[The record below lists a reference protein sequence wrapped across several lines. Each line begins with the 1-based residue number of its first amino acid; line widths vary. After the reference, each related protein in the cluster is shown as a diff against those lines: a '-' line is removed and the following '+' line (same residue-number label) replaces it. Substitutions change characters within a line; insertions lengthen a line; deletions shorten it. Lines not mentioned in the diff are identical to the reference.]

1 MRPQKVIVLG
11 ATGTIGRRTLDV
23 LRQLHSSDPSW
34 DCVGLACGSRVE
46 QILDDS
52 KNHWPS
58 AQTAS
63 VANDDRVDFSGPD
76 AALQLVEACASPE
89 TIVVSA
95 IVGAAGLRPTL
106 RAIELGASIALANK
120 ETLVCAG
127 HLIQQALKSSSG
139 TLWPVDSEHAAIAQC
154 VRGVRAEHIKS
165 IVLTASGGPFRD
177 TPLSDLREVTPQQAL
192 NHPVWN
198 MGPRITVDSATMAN
212 KALELIEAHHLFG
225 VSDQQL
231 EAIVH
236 PGSLVHGMVHLCDGT
251 TLMQMCTPDMAGP
264 IRWAL
269 TAGDHDVAIA
279 PALDPLQLTQLEFCP
294 VDADRFPFV
303 ELGYEVIR
311 KGGGAGCVFNAAD
324 EVCVQAFLEGRL
336 SFLDVY
342 HFVADAVDRFG
353 HHAPSTLTDILELDI
368 AVREDVANRFL

>member
-1 MRPQKVIVLG
+1 MRPQKVIILG
-11 ATGTIGRRTLDV
+11 ATGTIGRRALDV
-23 LRQLHSSDPSW
+23 LQQLQNSDPTW
-34 DCVGLACGSRVE
+34 DCVGLACGSRVD
-46 QILDDS
+46 QILEDANS
-52 KNHWPS
+52 HWSS
-58 AQTAS
+58 AKTAS
-63 VANDDRVDFSGPD
+63 VANDDRVDFCGPD
-76 AALQLVEACASPE
+76 AALHLVEACASPE

-106 RAIELGASIALANK
+106 RAIELGASVALANK

-127 HLIQQALKSSSG
+127 GLVHQALKSSPG

-154 VRGVRAEHIKS
+154 LRGVRSDQIKS
-165 IVLTASGGPFRD
+165 IVITASGGPFRD
-177 TPLSDLREVTPQQAL
+177 TPLSDLRGVTPQQAL
-192 NHPVWN
+192 NHPVWD
-198 MGPRITVDSATMAN
+198 MGPRITIDSATMAN

-251 TLMQMCTPDMAGP
+251 TLMQMSTPDMAGP

-269 TAGDHDVAIA
+269 TAGEHDEAVA
-279 PALDPLQLTQLEFCP
+279 PALDPLELTKLEFAP
-294 VDADRFPFV
+294 IDAERFPFV
-303 ELGYEVIR
+303 ELGFEVIR

-336 SFLDVY
+336 SYLDVY
-342 HFVADAVDRFG
+342 HCVAAAVDRFG
-353 HHAPSTLTDILELDI
+353 HHDPSNLTDILELDI
-368 AVREDVANRFL
+368 AVREDVANRFP

>member
-269 TAGDHDVAIA
+269 TAGEHDVAIA
-279 PALDPLQLTQLEFCP
+279 PALDPLQLTQLEFRP
-294 VDADRFPFV
+294 VDVDRFPFV

-336 SFLDVY
+336 SYLDVY

-368 AVREDVANRFL
+368 DVREDVANRFL

>member
-1 MRPQKVIVLG
+1 MRPRKVIVLG

-23 LRQLHSSDPSW
+23 LQQLRSSDPSW
-34 DCVGLACGSRVE
+34 DCVGLSCASRVE

-154 VRGVRAEHIKS
+154 LRGVRTEHIKS
-165 IVLTASGGPFRD
+165 IVLTASGGPFRN

-192 NHPVWN
+192 NHPVWD

-269 TAGDHDVAIA
+269 TAGEHDASIA
-279 PALDPLQLTQLEFCP
+279 AALDPLDLTNLEFCP

-303 ELGYEVIR
+303 GLGYEVIR

-324 EVCVQAFLEGRL
+324 EVCVQAFLEGQI
-336 SFLDVY
+336 SYLDVY
-342 HFVADAVDRFG
+342 HFVAEAVDRFG
-353 HHAPSTLTDILELDI
+353 HHAPGTLTDILELDI
-368 AVREDVANRFL
+368 AVREDVANRFP

>member
-154 VRGVRAEHIKS
+154 VRGVRAEDIKS

-269 TAGDHDVAIA
+269 TAGEHDVAIA
-279 PALDPLQLTQLEFCP
+279 PALDPLQLTQLEFRP
-294 VDADRFPFV
+294 VDVDRFPFV

-336 SFLDVY
+336 SYLDVY

-368 AVREDVANRFL
+368 DVREDVANRLL

>member
-23 LRQLHSSDPSW
+23 VKQLQQADPSW
-34 DCVGLACGSRVE
+34 ECVGLACGTRIDQVLEES
-46 QILDDS
+46 Q
-52 KNHWPS
+52 NFWPH
-58 AQTAS
+58 AKTAS
-63 VANDDRVDFSGPD
+63 VVEDDRADYCGED
-76 AALQLVEACASPE
+76 AALQLVEACASSE

-106 RAIELGASIALANK
+106 RAIELGASVALANK

-127 HLIQQALKSSSG
+127 HLVQQALQSSPG

-154 VRGVRAEHIKS
+154 LRGVRSEHIKS

-177 TPLSDLREVTPQQAL
+177 TSLDDLRKVTPQQAL
-192 NHPVWN
+192 NHPVWD
-198 MGPRITVDSATMAN
+198 MGPRITIDSATMAN
-212 KALELIEAHHLFG
+212 KALELVEAHHLFG
-225 VSDQQL
+225 VTDQQL

-236 PGSLVHGMVHLCDGT
+236 PGSLVHGMVHLRDGT

-269 TAGDHDVAIA
+269 TAGEHDAAVA
-279 PALDPLQLTQLEFCP
+279 PALDPLGLTKLEFSP
-294 VDADRFPFV
+294 VDTARFPFV
-303 ELGYEVIR
+303 DLGYEVIR
-311 KGGGAGCVFNAAD
+311 KGGGAGCVLNAAD
-324 EVCVQAFLEGRL
+324 EVCVKAFLDGRL
-336 SFLDVY
+336 SYLDVY

-353 HHAPSTLTDILELDI
+353 HHAPSNLTDILELDI
-368 AVREDVANRFL
+368 AVRADVANRFP

>member
-269 TAGDHDVAIA
+269 TAGEHDVAIA
-279 PALDPLQLTQLEFCP
+279 PALDPLQLTQLEFRP
-294 VDADRFPFV
+294 VDVDRFPFV

-336 SFLDVY
+336 SYLDVY

-368 AVREDVANRFL
+368 DVREDVANRLL

>member
-11 ATGTIGRRTLDV
+11 ASGTIGRRTLDV
-23 LRQLHSSDPSW
+23 LQRLQDSDPTW
-34 DCVGLACGSRVE
+34 DCIGLACGSRVD
-46 QILDDS
+46 QIVEDAHR
-52 KNHWPS
+52 HWPS
-58 AQTAS
+58 AKTAS
-63 VANDDRVDFSGPD
+63 VVNDDRVDFCGSD
-76 AALQLVEACASPE
+76 SALHLVEACASPD

-106 RAIELGASIALANK
+106 RAIELGASVALANK

-127 HLIQQALKSSSG
+127 DLVQKALKSSPG

-154 VRGVRAEHIKS
+154 LRGVRADQIKS
-165 IVLTASGGPFRD
+165 ILLTASGGPFRD
-177 TPLSDLREVTPQQAL
+177 TPLSDLRDVTPQQAL
-192 NHPVWN
+192 NHPVWD
-198 MGPRITVDSATMAN
+198 MGPRITIDSATMAN

-269 TAGDHDVAIA
+269 TAGEHDEAVAS
-279 PALDPLQLTQLEFCP
+279 ALDPLELTHLEFSP
-294 VDADRFPFV
+294 VDAKRFPFV

-324 EVCVQAFLEGRL
+324 EVCVQAFLDGRL
-336 SFLDVY
+336 SYLDVY
-342 HFVADAVDRFG
+342 HCVAAAVDRFG
-353 HHAPSTLTDILELDI
+353 DHDPSNLTDILELDI
-368 AVREDVANRFL
+368 AVREDVANRFP

>member
-198 MGPRITVDSATMAN
+198 MGPRITVDGATMAN

-269 TAGDHDVAIA
+269 TAGEHDVAIA

-353 HHAPSTLTDILELDI
+353 HHAPSPLTDILELDI

>member
-1 MRPQKVIVLG
+1 MRPRKVIVLG

-23 LRQLHSSDPSW
+23 LQQLRSSDPSW
-34 DCVGLACGSRVE
+34 DCVGLSCASRVE

-106 RAIELGASIALANK
+106 RAIEMGASIALANK

-127 HLIQQALKSSSG
+127 HLIQEALKSSSG

-154 VRGVRAEHIKS
+154 LRGVRTEHIKS

-269 TAGDHDVAIA
+269 TAGEHDASIA
-279 PALDPLQLTQLEFCP
+279 AALDPLDLTNLEFCP

-303 ELGYEVIR
+303 GLGYEVIR

-324 EVCVQAFLEGRL
+324 EVCVQAFLEGQI
-336 SFLDVY
+336 SYLDVY
-342 HFVADAVDRFG
+342 HFVAEAVDRFG
-353 HHAPSTLTDILELDI
+353 HHAPGTLTDILELDI
-368 AVREDVANRFL
+368 AVREDVANRFP

>member
-89 TIVVSA
+89 TIVASA

-192 NHPVWN
+192 NHPVWD

>member
-23 LRQLHSSDPSW
+23 LRQLQNSDPTW
-34 DCVGLACGSRVE
+34 DCVGLACGSRVD
-46 QILDDS
+46 QILEDAHS
-52 KNHWPS
+52 HWPS
-58 AQTAS
+58 AKTAS
-63 VANDDRVDFSGPD
+63 VANDDRVDFCGPD
-76 AALQLVEACASPE
+76 AALHLVEACASPE

-127 HLIQQALKSSSG
+127 GLVQQALKSSPG

-154 VRGVRAEHIKS
+154 LRGVRSDQIKS

-177 TPLSDLREVTPQQAL
+177 TPLSDLCDVTPQQAL
-192 NHPVWN
+192 NHPVWD
-198 MGPRITVDSATMAN
+198 MGPRITIDSATMAN

-225 VSDQQL
+225 VSDHQL

-269 TAGDHDVAIA
+269 TAGEHDEAVA
-279 PALDPLQLTQLEFCP
+279 PALDPLQLTKLEFAP

-303 ELGYEVIR
+303 ELGFEVIR

-336 SFLDVY
+336 SYLDVY
-342 HFVADAVDRFG
+342 HFVAAAVDRFG
-353 HHAPSTLTDILELDI
+353 HHDPSNLTDILELDI
-368 AVREDVANRFL
+368 AVREDVSNRFP

>member
-23 LRQLHSSDPSW
+23 LQQLQNSDPTW
-34 DCVGLACGSRVE
+34 DCVGLACGSRVD
-46 QILDDS
+46 QIVEDAH
-52 KNHWPS
+52 NHWLS
-58 AQTAS
+58 AKTAS
-63 VANDDRVDFSGPD
+63 VANDDRVDFCGPD

-106 RAIELGASIALANK
+106 RAIELGASVALANK

-127 HLIQQALKSSSG
+127 DLVQQALKSSSG
-139 TLWPVDSEHAAIAQC
+139 TLWPVDSEHAAVSQC
-154 VRGVRAEHIKS
+154 LRGIRSDQIKS

-177 TPLSDLREVTPQQAL
+177 TPLSDLRDVTPQQAL
-192 NHPVWN
+192 NHPVWD
-198 MGPRITVDSATMAN
+198 MGPRITIDSATMAN

-225 VSDQQL
+225 VTDQQL

-251 TLMQMCTPDMAGP
+251 TLMQMSTPDMAGP

-269 TAGDHDVAIA
+269 TAGEHDEAVA
-279 PALDPLQLTQLEFCP
+279 PALDPLELTKLEFAP
-294 VDADRFPFV
+294 VDAERFPFV
-303 ELGYEVIR
+303 ELGFEVIR

-336 SFLDVY
+336 SYLDVY
-342 HFVADAVDRFG
+342 HFVAAAVDRFG
-353 HHAPSTLTDILELDI
+353 HHDPSNLTDILELDI
-368 AVREDVANRFL
+368 AVREDVANRFP